1 MKCPHILKAR
11 EKSMKIKKNNS
22 LIEQQNRNKVDN
34 PEYLDSTEEN
44 VMNTSEN

>member
-1 MKCPHILKAR
+1 MSTYSEGKGEIH
-11 EKSMKIKKNNS
+11 EDTKKKNS
-22 LIEQQNRNKVDN
+22 LIEQQNGNKVDN

>member
-11 EKSMKIKKNNS
+11 EKSMKIQKKNS
-22 LIEQQNRNKVDN
+22 LIEQQNGNKVDN

>member
-1 MKCPHILKAR
+1 MSTYSEGKGEIH
-11 EKSMKIKKNNS
+11 EDTKNNS
-22 LIEQQNRNKVDN
+22 LIEQQNGNKVDN